1 MSEEP
6 VSVNGVRVPRF
17 LYGTAWKEQETER
30 LTALALRAGFRG
42 IDTAN
47 QRKHYHEAGVG
58 AAVTSAQAAGVVTR
72 GDLFVQTKFTS
83 RSGQDDRLPYDPAS
97 PVAAQVEQSFASS
110 LTHLGVDVIDA
121 YLLHGPSRS
130 VGLGPD
136 DWEAWRAMEGL
147 HDAGRVRL
155 IGVSNV
161 TLEQLQ
167 RLAEGSRVRPAVVQN
182 RCYASR
188 GWDGDVR
195 RFCTANRIV
204 YQGFSLLTANR
215 AVVGSDAVA
224 GIAARRG
231 WTPAQVVF
239 RFALDV
245 GMVALTGTTDES
257 HMRTDLAVLSSP
269 LAPAEVAAIEGVAR
283 R

>member
-1 MSEEP
+1 MSEQP
-6 VSVNGVRVPRF
+6 VNVNGVLVPRF

-42 IDTAN
+42 VDTAN

-58 AAVTSAQAAGVVTR
+58 AAVTSALAEGIVTR
-72 GDLFVQTKFTS
+72 DDLFVQTKFTS

-110 LTHLGVDVIDA
+110 LTHLGVDVVDA
-121 YLLHGPSRS
+121 YLLHGPSHS
-130 VGLGPD
+130 VGLGQD

-147 HDAGRVRL
+147 HDAGRARL

-167 RLAEGSRVRPAVVQN
+167 RLVDGSRVRPAVVQN
-182 RCYASR
+182 RCHASR
-188 GWDGDVR
+188 GWDGEVR
-195 RFCTANRIV
+195 RFCTANHIV

-215 AVVGSDAVA
+215 AVVGSEAVA
-224 GIAARRG
+224 GIARRRG

-239 RFALDV
+239 RYALDV

-257 HMRTDLAVLSSP
+257 HMRADLAVVGIP
-269 LAPAEVAAIEGVAR
+269 LAAAEVAAIEGVAR
-283 R
+283 H

>member
-1 MSEEP
+1 MSEQT
-6 VSVNGVRVPRF
+6 VNVNGVRVPRF

-58 AAVTSAQAAGVVTR
+58 AAVTSALAAGVVTR
-72 GDLFVQTKFTS
+72 DDLFVQTKFTF
-83 RSGQDDRLPYDPAS
+83 RSGQDARLPYDPKA
-97 PVAAQVEQSFASS
+97 PIAAQVEQSFASS
-110 LTHLGVDVIDA
+110 LTHLGVEVIDA

-147 HDAGRVRL
+147 YDTGRVRL

-161 TLEQLQ
+161 TLDQLQ
-167 RLAEGSRVRPAVVQN
+167 GLVDGSRVRPAVVQN

-188 GWDGDVR
+188 GWDADVR
-195 RFCTANRIV
+195 RFCNLNGIV

-215 AVVGSDAVA
+215 AVVESAAVA

-231 WTPAQVVF
+231 WTPAQVVL

-245 GMVALTGTTDES
+245 GMVALTGTTDER
-257 HMRTDLAVLSSP
+257 HMRADLAVLGSP
-269 LAPAEVAAIEGVAR
+269 LNTHEVAAIESGGGG
-283 R
+283 